1 MFTKLT
7 EQNGYAIA
15 EFTDVKRFTL
25 AIIEDVKAELKPA
38 LSTEGN
44 KVILNLQ
51 NIEFI
56 DSSGIGCIISLIK
69 TAKSHNSGI
78 KLCNLSKEVKDIFE
92 LLHLQMILDI
102 EPDVESAM
110 KNFN

>member
-7 EQNGYAIA
+7 EQNGCAIA

-25 AIIEDVKAELKPA
+25 AIIEDVKAELKPT
-38 LSTEGN
+38 LS
-44 KVILNLQ
+44 
-51 NIEFI
+51 IEFI

-78 KLCNLSKEVKDIFE
+78 KLCNLSKEVKGIFE

-102 EPDVESAM
+102 EQDVESAI
-110 KNFN
+110 KKFN

>member
-7 EQNGYAIA
+7 EQNGCAIA
-15 EFTDVKRFTL
+15 EFIDVKRFTL
-25 AIIEDVKAELKPA
+25 AIIEDVKAELKPT
-38 LSTEGN
+38 LSTEGK
-44 KVILNLQ
+44 KVILNLE

-69 TAKSHNSGI
+69 TAKNHNSGI
-78 KLCNLSKEVKDIFE
+78 KLCNLSKEVKGIFE

-102 EPDVESAM
+102 EQDVESAI
-110 KNFN
+110 KKFN